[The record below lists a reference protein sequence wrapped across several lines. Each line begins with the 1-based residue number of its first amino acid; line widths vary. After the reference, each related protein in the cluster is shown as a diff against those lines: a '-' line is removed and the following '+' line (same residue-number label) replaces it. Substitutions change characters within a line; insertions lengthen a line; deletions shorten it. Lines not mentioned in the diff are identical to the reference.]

1 MPDLTRPAELERL
14 LSVAEIAERL
24 SLKPSWVYTEA
35 EAGRL
40 PSFKLG
46 KYRRF
51 RLSEILA
58 WLELQRP
65 NGNGGR

>member
-1 MPDLTRPAELERL
+1 MLPESERPAEIERL
-14 LSVAEIAERL
+14 LSVGEVAERL
-24 SLKPSWVYTEA
+24 GVAPSWVYTEA
-35 EAGRL
+35 EARRL

-58 WLELQRP
+58 WLETRRA
-65 NGNGGR
+65 GR